1 MSVQRYDIVDVAE
14 DVSKVG
20 YSIGVF
26 VANAFYQVSG
36 IEDLKNSMDAY
47 MVSRFSQRL
56 EYFTHEHDKLSVD
69 EKKAFYNDL
78 KNNKQNVNYLYE
90 FVEKARTTT
99 FELHARIYAIL
110 SARIVK
116 NGELNYYESALL
128 ANISSLNEVDFISL
142 QKALEK
148 NSVIPISER
157 CIWGKDDGASLYE
170 LIGIKKFINIGIINE
185 DIALLPNGGGEIKSV
200 NFIKNEYSD
209 EILNILN
216 EIAK

>member
-1 MSVQRYDIVDVAE
+1 MSVQRYYIVDVAE

-36 IEDLKNSMDAY
+36 IEDLKKSMDAY

-110 SARIVK
+110 SARLVK
-116 NGELNYYESALL
+116 NGELKYYESALL

-142 QKALEK
+142 QKALKK
-148 NSVIPISER
+148 NREIPITEK
-157 CIWGKDDGASLYE
+157 CLWGKDDGASLYE

-185 DIALLPNGGGEIKSV
+185 DLAPFVNYGGEMESV
-200 NFIKNEYSD
+200 SFIKNEYSD

-216 EIAK
+216 EIAI